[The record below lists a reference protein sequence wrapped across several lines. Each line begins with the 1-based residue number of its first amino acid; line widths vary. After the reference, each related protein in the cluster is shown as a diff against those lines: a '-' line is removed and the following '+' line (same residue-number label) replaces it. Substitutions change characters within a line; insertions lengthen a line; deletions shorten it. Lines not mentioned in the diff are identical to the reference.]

1 MSTVQTSIKDRIA
14 IIRINRPEQL
24 NALSIQVLA
33 DLKKEFVAVEQ
44 DNEVGVIILTG
55 EGDKAFIAGADIKE
69 MSTFSSEEAITYAIN
84 GQSLTTYIENFP
96 KPVIAAINGFALGG
110 GCEFAM
116 ACHIRYA
123 SETARLGQ
131 PEVSLGLIA
140 GFGGTQ
146 RLPRLVGKG
155 CALEILL
162 SGGMLSAMDAKG
174 MGLVNAIFPQESL
187 IEACVKLASKILR
200 NSPIAIRETIF
211 SVNEGLDL
219 SLEGGLKQEA
229 QRFGTIFESE
239 DQTEGTTAF
248 VEKRPAEF
256 TGK

>member
-1 MSTVQTSIKDRIA
+1 MSTVEIIVKNRIA
-14 IIRINRPEQL
+14 LIKINRPNQL
-24 NALSIQVLA
+24 NALSVQVLV
-33 DLKKEFVAVEQ
+33 DLENAFKSVEI
-44 DNEVGVIILTG
+44 NAEVGVIILTG

-69 MSTFSSEEAITYAIN
+69 ISTLSSEDARAYAFT
-84 GQSLTTYIENFP
+84 GQTLTTYIENFP

-131 PEVSLGLIA
+131 PEVGLGLIA

-155 CALEILL
+155 RALEILL
-162 SGGMLSAMDAKG
+162 SGGMVSAQDAKE
-174 MGLVNAIFPQESL
+174 MGLINAIFPQESL
-187 IEACVKLASKILR
+187 MEACIKLASKILR
-200 NSPIAIRETIF
+200 NGPIAIRETIY

-219 SLEGGLKQEA
+219 SLEEGLKQEA

-248 VEKRPAEF
+248 VEKRRAKF

>member
-1 MSTVQTSIKDRIA
+1 MSTVQTSIKNSIA
-14 IIRINRPEQL
+14 IIKINRPKEL
-24 NALSIQVLA
+24 NALSVQVLA
-33 DLKKEFVAVEQ
+33 DLTEEFEAVEQ

-69 MSTFSSEEAITYAIN
+69 MSTFSSEEAKTYAIN

-131 PEVSLGLIA
+131 PEVGLGLIA

-155 CALEILL
+155 RALEILL
-162 SGGMLSAMDAKG
+162 SGGMLSASDAKE
-174 MGLVNAIFPQESL
+174 MGLVNAIFPKESL
-187 IEACVKLASKILR
+187 MEACLKLASKILR
-200 NSPIAIRETIF
+200 NGPIAIREIIYA
-211 SVNEGLDL
+211 VNEGLDL
-219 SLEGGLKQEA
+219 SLEDGLKQEA

-239 DQTEGTTAF
+239 DQTECTTAF
-248 VEKRPAEF
+248 VEKRPAKF

>member
-1 MSTVQTSIKDRIA
+1 MSTVKTLIENCIA
-14 IIRINRPEQL
+14 TITISRPKQL
-24 NALSIQVLA
+24 NALSIRVLD
-33 DLKKEFVAVEQ
+33 DLKEAFEAVKE
-44 DNEVGVIILTG
+44 DKDVGVIILTG
-55 EGDKAFIAGADIKE
+55 EGDRAFIAGADIKE
-69 MSTFSSEEAITYAIN
+69 MHTLSSEEAMKYSLY
-84 GQSLTTYIENFP
+84 GQSLTILIENFP

-131 PEVSLGLIA
+131 PEVGLGLIA

-155 CALEILL
+155 RALEILL
-162 SGGMLSAMDAKG
+162 SGGMLSASDAKD
-174 MGLVNAIFPQESL
+174 MGLVNKIYSQEAL
-187 IEACVKLASKILR
+187 MEACIKLASKILR
-200 NSPIAIRETIF
+200 NGPIAVRETIYA
-211 SVNEGLDL
+211 VNKGLDL
-219 SLEGGLKQEA
+219 SLEDGLTQEA

-248 VEKRPAEF
+248 VEKRPAKF

>member
-1 MSTVQTSIKDRIA
+1 MSAVQTSIENRIA
-14 IIRINRPEQL
+14 IIKINRPEQL
-24 NALSIQVLA
+24 NALSVQVLA
-33 DLKKEFVAVEQ
+33 DLKEAFEVVEQ
-44 DNEVGVIILTG
+44 NDGIGVLILTG

-69 MSTFSSEEAITYAIN
+69 MSTFSSEEAKTYAIN

-131 PEVSLGLIA
+131 PEVGLGLIA

-155 CALEILL
+155 YALELLL
-162 SGGMLSAMDAKG
+162 SGGMLSASDAKE
-174 MGLVNAIFPQESL
+174 MGLVNAIFPKESL
-187 IEACVKLASKILR
+187 MEACLKLASKILR
-200 NSPIAIRETIF
+200 NGPIAIRETIYA
-211 SVNEGLDL
+211 VNEGLDL
-219 SLEGGLKQEA
+219 SLEDGLKQEA

-248 VEKRPAEF
+248 VEKRSAKF

>member
-1 MSTVQTSIKDRIA
+1 MSTVQISIENRIA
-14 IIRINRPEQL
+14 IITISRSEQL
-24 NALSIQVLA
+24 NALSLQVLR
-33 DLKKEFVAVEQ
+33 DLKNVFQVVEQ
-44 DNEVGVIILTG
+44 NNEVGVIILTG

-69 MSTFSSEEAITYAIN
+69 MSTFSSEEAMTYAIN

-131 PEVSLGLIA
+131 PEVGLGLIA

-155 CALEILL
+155 YALEILL
-162 SGGMLSAMDAKG
+162 SGGMLSASDAKE
-174 MGLVNAIFPQESL
+174 MGLVNAIFPKESL
-187 IEACVKLASKILR
+187 MEACLKLASKILR
-200 NSPIAIRETIF
+200 NGPIAIRETIYA
-211 SVNEGLDL
+211 VNEGLDL
-219 SLEGGLKQEA
+219 SLEDGLKQEA

-248 VEKRPAEF
+248 VEKRPAKF

>member
-1 MSTVQTSIKDRIA
+1 MSTVQTSIENRIA
-14 IIRINRPEQL
+14 TLKINRPDQL
-24 NALSIQVLA
+24 NALSNQVLI
-33 DLKKEFVAVEQ
+33 DLKEAFQAVEK
-44 DNEVGVIILTG
+44 DVHVGVVILTG

-69 MSTFSSEEAITYAIN
+69 MSILSSDEAISYAQN
-84 GQSLTTYIENFP
+84 GQALTSYIENFS

-123 SETARLGQ
+123 SDTARLGQ
-131 PEVSLGLIA
+131 PEVGLGLIA

-155 CALEILL
+155 RALEILL
-162 SGGMLSAMDAKG
+162 SGGMLSATDAKE
-174 MGLVNAIFPQESL
+174 MGLVTAVFPQKSL
-187 IEACVKLASKILR
+187 MEACKKLASKILR
-200 NSPIAIRETIF
+200 NGPIAIRETIYA
-211 SVNEGLDL
+211 VNEGLEL
-219 SLEGGLKQEA
+219 TLEAGLKQEA
-229 QRFGTIFESE
+229 QRFGTIFKSE

-248 VEKRPAEF
+248 VEKRPAKF

>member
-1 MSTVQTSIKDRIA
+1 MSTVQTSIENRIA
-14 IIRINRPEQL
+14 IIRINRPKQL
-24 NALSIQVLA
+24 NALSLQVLA
-33 DLKKEFVAVEQ
+33 DLKNAFQTVEWN
-44 DNEVGVIILTG
+44 DEVGAIILTG
-55 EGDKAFIAGADIKE
+55 KGDKAFIAGADIKE
-69 MSTFSSEEAITYAIN
+69 MSTLSSEEAIKYAMN
-84 GQSLTTYIENFP
+84 GQQLTTYIENFP

-123 SETARLGQ
+123 SETALLGQ

-155 CALEILL
+155 RALEILL
-162 SGGMLSAMDAKG
+162 SGGMLSASDAKE
-174 MGLVNAIFPQESL
+174 MGLINAIFPKESL
-187 IEACVKLASKILR
+187 MEACIKLASKILR
-200 NSPIAIRETIF
+200 NGPIAIRETIYA
-211 SVNEGLDL
+211 VNEGLDL

-229 QRFGTIFESE
+229 KRFGHIFESE
-239 DQTEGTTAF
+239 DQIEGTAAF
-248 VEKRPAEF
+248 VEKRPAKF

>member
-1 MSTVQTSIKDRIA
+1 MSIVQTSIKNSIA
-14 IIRINRPEQL
+14 TIKINRPEQL
-24 NALSIQVLA
+24 NALSVQVLA
-33 DLKKEFVAVEQ
+33 DLTEEFEAVEQ

-123 SETARLGQ
+123 SETAQLGQ
-131 PEVSLGLIA
+131 PEVGLGLIA

-155 CALEILL
+155 RALEILL
-162 SGGMLSAMDAKG
+162 SGGMLSASDAKE
-174 MGLVNAIFPQESL
+174 MGLVNAIFPKESL
-187 IEACVKLASKILR
+187 MEACIKLASKILR
-200 NSPIAIRETIF
+200 NGPIAIRETIYA
-211 SVNEGLDL
+211 VNEGLDL
-219 SLEGGLKQEA
+219 SLEDGLKQEA

-248 VEKRPAEF
+248 VEKRSAKF

>member
-1 MSTVQTSIKDRIA
+1 MSTVQTSIENSIA
-14 IIRINRPEQL
+14 IIKINRPEQL
-24 NALSIQVLA
+24 NALSMQVLA
-33 DLKKEFVAVEQ
+33 DLKEEFEVAEQ
-44 DNEVGVIILTG
+44 NDGIGVIILTG

-69 MSTFSSEEAITYAIN
+69 MSIFSSEEAITYAKN
-84 GQSLTTYIENFP
+84 AQSLTTYIENFP

-123 SETARLGQ
+123 SKTARLGQ
-131 PEVSLGLIA
+131 PEVGLGLIA

-162 SGGMLSAMDAKG
+162 SGGMLSASDAKE
-174 MGLVNAIFPQESL
+174 MGLVNAIFPKESL
-187 IEACVKLASKILR
+187 MEACLKLASKILR
-200 NSPIAIRETIF
+200 NGPIAIRETIF
-211 SVNEGLDL
+211 SVNEGLDI
-219 SLEGGLKQEA
+219 SLEDGLRQEA

-248 VEKRPAEF
+248 VEKRPAKF

>member
-1 MSTVQTSIKDRIA
+1 MSTVQTLIENRIA
-14 IIRINRPEQL
+14 TIKINRPNQL
-24 NALSIQVLA
+24 NALSSQVLI
-33 DLKKEFVAVEQ
+33 DLKKAFKAVEISA
-44 DNEVGVIILTG
+44 EVGVIIITG
-55 EGDKAFIAGADIKE
+55 AGDKAFIAGADIKE
-69 MSTFSSEEAITYAIN
+69 MSTLTSEEAMAYAIN
-84 GQSLTTYIENFP
+84 GQNLTSYIENFS

-131 PEVSLGLIA
+131 PEVGLGLIA

-155 CALEILL
+155 RALEILL
-162 SGGMLSAMDAKG
+162 SGCMVSAEDAKG

-187 IEACVKLASKILR
+187 MEACTKLASKILR
-200 NSPIAIRETIF
+200 NGPIAIRETIYA
-211 SVNEGLDL
+211 VNEGLDL
-219 SLEGGLKQEA
+219 SLEEGLKQEA
-229 QRFGTIFESE
+229 QRFGTIFDSK

-248 VEKRPAEF
+248 VEKRPAKF

>member
-1 MSTVQTSIKDRIA
+1 MSIVETSINNSIA
-14 IIRINRPEQL
+14 TIKINRPEQL
-24 NALSIQVLA
+24 NALSVQVLA
-33 DLKKEFVAVEQ
+33 DLEDAFQAIEVN
-44 DNEVGVIILTG
+44 DEVGVIILTG

-131 PEVSLGLIA
+131 PEVGLGLIA

-155 CALEILL
+155 RALEILL
-162 SGGMLSAMDAKG
+162 SGGMLSAFDAKEI
-174 MGLVNAIFPQESL
+174 GLINAIFPKESL
-187 IEACVKLASKILR
+187 MEACIKLASKILR
-200 NSPIAIRETIF
+200 NGPIAIRETIYA
-211 SVNEGLDL
+211 VNEGLDL
-219 SLEGGLKQEA
+219 SLEDGLKQEA

-248 VEKRPAEF
+248 VEKRPAKF

>member
-1 MSTVQTSIKDRIA
+1 MSTVHTLIKNRVA
-14 IIRINRPEQL
+14 IIEISRPEQL
-24 NALSIQVLA
+24 NALSMRVLI
-33 DLKKEFVAVEQ
+33 DLKNAFQSIEV
-44 DNEVGVIILTG
+44 DDEVGVIILTG
-55 EGDKAFIAGADIKE
+55 KGDKAFIAGADIKE
-69 MSTFSSEEAITYAIN
+69 MSGFSSEEAIDYALK

-131 PEVSLGLIA
+131 PEVGLGLIA

-155 CALEILL
+155 YALEILL
-162 SGGMLSAMDAKG
+162 SGGMLSASDAKE
-174 MGLVNAIFPQESL
+174 MGLVNSIFPKESL
-187 IEACVKLASKILR
+187 MEACLKLASKILR
-200 NSPIAIRETIF
+200 NGPIAIRETIIA
-211 SVNEGLDL
+211 VNEGLNL
-219 SLEGGLKQEA
+219 TLEDGLKQEA
-229 QRFGTIFESE
+229 KRFGRIFESE

-248 VEKRPAEF
+248 IEKRSAKF

>member
-1 MSTVQTSIKDRIA
+1 MSTVQISIENRIA
-14 IIRINRPEQL
+14 IITISRSEQL
-24 NALSIQVLA
+24 NALSLQVLS
-33 DLKKEFVAVEQ
+33 DLKNVFQVVEQ
-44 DNEVGVIILTG
+44 NNEVGVIILTG

-69 MSTFSSEEAITYAIN
+69 MSTFSSEEAKTYAIN

-131 PEVSLGLIA
+131 PEVGLGLIA

-155 CALEILL
+155 YALEILL
-162 SGGMLSAMDAKG
+162 SGGMLSASDAKE
-174 MGLVNAIFPQESL
+174 MGLVNAIFPKESL
-187 IEACVKLASKILR
+187 MEACIKLASKILR
-200 NSPIAIRETIF
+200 NGPIAIRETIYA
-211 SVNEGLDL
+211 VNEGLDL
-219 SLEGGLKQEA
+219 SLEDGLKQEA

-248 VEKRPAEF
+248 VEKRPAKF

>member
-1 MSTVQTSIKDRIA
+1 MSTVQTSIENRIA
-14 IIRINRPEQL
+14 IIKINRPEQL
-24 NALSIQVLA
+24 NALSMKVLL
-33 DLKKEFVAVEQ
+33 DLKEAFQVVEN
-44 DNEVGVIILTG
+44 DANVGVIILTG
-55 EGDKAFIAGADIKE
+55 EGEKAFIAGADIKE
-69 MSTFSSEEAITYAIN
+69 MSTLSSEEALSYAKN
-84 GQSLTTYIENFP
+84 GQALTSYIENFS

-131 PEVSLGLIA
+131 PEVGLGLIA

-155 CALEILL
+155 RALEILL
-162 SGGMLSAMDAKG
+162 SGGMLSASDAKE
-174 MGLVNAIFPQESL
+174 MGLLNAIFPQEIL
-187 IEACVKLASKILR
+187 MKACMKLASKILR
-200 NSPIAIRETIF
+200 NGPIALRETIY

-219 SLEGGLKQEA
+219 SVEDGLKQEA

-248 VEKRPAEF
+248 VEKRPAKF

>member
-1 MSTVQTSIKDRIA
+1 MSTVHTSIKNRVA
-14 IIRINRPEQL
+14 IIEISRREQL
-24 NALSIQVLA
+24 NALSMQVLI
-33 DLKKEFVAVEQ
+33 DLKNAFQSVEV
-44 DNEVGVIILTG
+44 DDEVGAIILTG
-55 EGDKAFIAGADIKE
+55 QGDKAFIAGADIKE
-69 MSTFSSEEAITYAIN
+69 MSGFSSEEAKDYALN
-84 GQSLTTYIENFP
+84 GQSLTTIIENFP

-131 PEVSLGLIA
+131 PEVGLGLIA

-155 CALEILL
+155 RALEMLLTGALL
-162 SGGMLSAMDAKG
+162 SASDAKEI
-174 MGLVNAIFPQESL
+174 GLINAIFPQELLLDS
-187 IEACVKLASKILR
+187 CTQLASKILR
-200 NSPIAIRETIF
+200 NSPLAISETICA
-211 SVNEGLDL
+211 VNEGLDL
-219 SLEGGLKQEA
+219 TLEDGLKQEA
-229 QRFGTIFESE
+229 KRFGRIFESE

-248 VEKRPAEF
+248 IEKRSAKF

>member
-1 MSTVQTSIKDRIA
+1 MSIVETSINNSIA
-14 IIRINRPEQL
+14 TIKINRPEQL
-24 NALSIQVLA
+24 NALSVQVLA
-33 DLKKEFVAVEQ
+33 DLKKEFEAVEQ

-69 MSTFSSEEAITYAIN
+69 MSTFSSEEAITYAKN

-123 SETARLGQ
+123 SETAKLGQ
-131 PEVSLGLIA
+131 PEVGLGLIA

-155 CALEILL
+155 YALEILL
-162 SGGMLSAMDAKG
+162 SGGMLSASDAKE
-174 MGLVNAIFPQESL
+174 MGLVNAIFPKESL
-187 IEACVKLASKILR
+187 MEACLKLASKILR
-200 NSPIAIRETIF
+200 NGPIAIRETIYA
-211 SVNEGLDL
+211 VNEGLDL
-219 SLEGGLKQEA
+219 SLEDGLKEEA
-229 QRFGTIFESE
+229 HRFGVIFKSE
-239 DQTEGTTAF
+239 DKNEGTTAF
-248 VEKRPAEF
+248 IEKRPAKF